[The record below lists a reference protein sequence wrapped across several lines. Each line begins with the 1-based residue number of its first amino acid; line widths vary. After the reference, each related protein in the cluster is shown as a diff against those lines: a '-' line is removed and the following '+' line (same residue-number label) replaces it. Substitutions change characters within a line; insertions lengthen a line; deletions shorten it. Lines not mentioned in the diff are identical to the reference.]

1 MKITSM
7 YKEVS
12 QEQEELFSELI
23 KLLEF
28 IDSKDFDNL
37 NKTQQD
43 LMSKKASIMSDYNSI
58 LGELLL
64 DLSATIN
71 GVNHE

>member
-1 MKITSM
+1 M
-7 YKEVS
+7 
-12 QEQEELFSELI
+12 I